1 LEIPF
6 QIFLEH
12 PIISVTMGRNN
23 LAFAGLSTGDI
34 VAVDMANNQC
44 QLIGNHEGVPICKI
58 FWVDNFNILMSFGY
72 DQKIK
77 FWILANNNGNFLAQE
92 ANLPF
97 KTHTAAYD
105 YPYVVIGTA

>member
-1 LEIPF
+1 
-6 QIFLEH
+6 
-12 PIISVTMGRNN
+12 
-23 LAFAGLSTGDI
+23 
-34 VAVDMANNQC
+34 
-44 QLIGNHEGVPICKI
+44 
-58 FWVDNFNILMSFGY
+58 MSFGF

-92 ANLPF
+92 VNLPF

>member
-1 LEIPF
+1 
-6 QIFLEH
+6 
-12 PIISVTMGRNN
+12 
-23 LAFAGLSTGDI
+23 
-34 VAVDMANNQC
+34 
-44 QLIGNHEGVPICKI
+44 
-58 FWVDNFNILMSFGY
+58 MSFGF